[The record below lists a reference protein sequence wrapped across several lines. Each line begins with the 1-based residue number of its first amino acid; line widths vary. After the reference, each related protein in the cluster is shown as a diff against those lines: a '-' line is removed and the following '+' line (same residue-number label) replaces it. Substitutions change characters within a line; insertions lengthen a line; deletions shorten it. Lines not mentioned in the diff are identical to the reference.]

1 MPFDCA
7 VPRLWP
13 RRTWSVRCVLI
24 VALALHATP
33 LFAQSYLNGDW
44 VGLFHEDEPD
54 RAPGPDP
61 GDYTGLPVNAAGRL
75 YADSWDASRLTLPEH
90 QCRAHV
96 SPYILRGPI
105 RVRISEERDPT
116 SQAVVAIKQ
125 FMSTWAQER
134 VIWLDGR
141 PHPSPRAPHTWMG
154 FSTGE
159 WEGRVL
165 KVVTTHIKQG
175 WHRRNGL
182 PMSAQARMTEYY
194 FRHGSVL
201 TQVSITEDPVFLEEP
216 LVKTTNLLLD
226 LDTQPGD
233 YQRWLF
239 CQPDEEIPG
248 RDPAYVPHY
257 LPGQNPYL
265 EEFAIRVGLPLEG
278 TRGGARTTYPEYA
291 TRLKTLP
298 PPEPRRATTGAA
310 GAR

>member
-1 MPFDCA
+1 VSA
-7 VPRLWP
+7 VRWISP
-13 RRTWSVRCVLI
+13 
-24 VALALHATP
+24 VALAVVLTLCATP
-33 LFAQSYLNGDW
+33 VSAQSYLNGDW

-105 RVRISEERDPT
+105 RVRISEERDPAT
-116 SQAVVAIKQ
+116 QAVIAIKQ

-141 PHPSPRAPHTWMG
+141 PHPSAHASHTWMG

-159 WEGRVL
+159 WQGRVL

-175 WHRRNGL
+175 WHRRNGV
-182 PMSAQARMTEYY
+182 PMSANARMTEYY
-194 FRHGSVL
+194 MRHGNVL
-201 TQVSITEDPVFLEEP
+201 TQVSITEDPVFLAEP
-216 LVKTTNLLLD
+216 LIKTTNLRLD
-226 LDTQPGD
+226 IETQPGD

-239 CQPDEEIPG
+239 CQADEEIPG

-278 TRGGARTTYPEYA
+278 VRGGPETMYPEYA
-291 TRLKTLP
+291 ERLKTQPVPQP
-298 PPEPRRATTGAA
+298 P
-310 GAR
+310 ARKTDGGR